1 MTTIKE
7 SLGNF
12 KERRV
17 MALSHDIRVYIFGVE
32 VSNWLKGDLT
42 ITYGNRDSYN
52 TASFDLANPRQL
64 WQLTRDNLKEKWN
77 KHASSEYSEQAK
89 LDVFKYKN
97 NEFINPFYS
106 LDVTTNI
113 LAVGEKRAPISVDSI
128 QEAGSGKPLSVKD
141 TQERRY
147 RLAVNDCIFSRND
160 PLRIFMR
167 NPYNS
172 SSDEWVEI
180 FCGFVQD
187 HPISTNYL
195 NGESSVRIS
204 AYCIR
209 QLLNNMRVQTNAYT
223 AVLDNQPIFRK
234 DFFSDFRKPTQST
247 HAFAQYSLE
256 ATIRELILGTSI
268 TASNKGGRD
277 LKVSNGVGS
286 FKLGTVMC
294 YNHQLRDD
302 TLERWHLLTA
312 FGVNKKTS
320 PTVNDDLWL
329 SGDDVRKLGEST
341 IYYPEDYTY
350 ACGPTGRYLHFLL
363 PAAGTGATSLIQ
375 STQDVNAD
383 VPIEWSSR
391 WEIIR
396 DFASKLDFQVLTSPS
411 GDLLV
416 EFPMYGF
423 TPDIFFS
430 ISESDRIKQDL
441 ELNTD
446 AVYRQDT
453 YAQYGEVPPGLG
465 SLFCFDGHVKDSSLN
480 DEAEA
485 FPTLLQVDGGISVTE
500 ANINGEGFTTLLRA
514 YVFSPAHVARYGVVV
529 GQLSIPFAGQKTTD
543 ASSFESVIKTRLPKL
558 ALIEY
563 MKRLSDSSTL
573 DCSVV
578 YRPFLFPN
586 RPVWIRNCAR
596 IGLLT
601 SVTHRWQIGKM
612 ASTSLSMN
620 MLMHERMNPDTGEVS
635 YRLPTGASNA
645 PISYSSIWSSDTTG
659 DQESGVLTD
668 SGSDSSENSPSD
680 GQAGT
685 KGSGKVKP
693 MDVAIDDLDY
703 MYPPFAN
710 AMMAL
715 VKRAEERGIIVKI
728 KTDMTYR
735 TPEYQRQLYVDS
747 FDKKEKDKQLWR
759 VAEPFKSYHQYG
771 LAADIDTA
779 LLSEEQIVQVGRMA
793 RDLNIKW
800 GGFFTPPVDQPH
812 FEWNVDLNF
821 NSGEFKKLRDKMPK
835 DPNAPIPKIDK
846 AYLKNVWSMLDGR
859 SPATAAKTTDS
870 KPKES
875 STQSGFGSLSAPTD
889 QLKLDRKSLPCSEI
903 EMSTAGLR
911 TQNNVR

>member
-1 MTTIKE
+1 MATIKE

-12 KERRV
+12 QERRV
-17 MALSHDIRVYIFGVE
+17 MALSHDIRIYIFGAE

-64 WQLTRDNLKEKWN
+64 WQLTRDNLRGKWN
-77 KHASSEYSEQAK
+77 HHKSSEYSEEVK
-89 LDVFKYKN
+89 FKAFQYKN
-97 NEFINPFYS
+97 DKFINPFYS
-106 LDVTTNI
+106 LDVTTNT
-113 LAVGEKRAPISVDSI
+113 LAIGETKTPLSVDKI
-128 QEAGSGKPLSVKD
+128 QSLGLEKPLSITD

-209 QLLNNMRVQTNAYT
+209 QLLNNMRVQTNAFT
-223 AVLDNQPIFRK
+223 AVLDNQPIFRNGK
-234 DFFSDFRKPTQST
+234 DFFNDFRKPSLST
-247 HAFAQYSLE
+247 HAFSQYSLE

-268 TASNKGGRD
+268 TASKSKTNKND
-277 LKVSNGVGS
+277 LLVSNGVGT
-286 FKLGTVMC
+286 FKLGNVMC
-294 YNHQLRDD
+294 YNHLQRDD
-302 TLERWHLLTA
+302 TLERWHLMSV

-320 PTVNDDLWL
+320 PTINDELWL
-329 SGDDVRKLGEST
+329 SSVDVAKLGDST
-341 IYYPEDYTY
+341 IYYPEDYT
-350 ACGPTGRYLHFLL
+350 AAAGPTGRYLHFLL
-363 PAAGTGATSLIQ
+363 PAAGTGATTLIQ
-375 STQDVNAD
+375 ATQDVNAD
-383 VPIEWSSR
+383 VAIEWSSR

-430 ISESDRIKQDL
+430 ISDSERMRQDIDL
-441 ELNTD
+441 ETQD
-446 AVYRQDT
+446 AYTQTT
-453 YAQYGEVPPGLG
+453 YDQYSEVPPGLG
-465 SLFCFDGHVKDSSLN
+465 SLFCFNDHLKDSILN

-500 ANINGEGFTTLLRA
+500 VNIDGGGFTTLLRA
-514 YVFSPAHVARYGVVV
+514 YVFSPANVARYGVVV

-543 ASSFESVIKTRLPKL
+543 ASSLNAVIKERLPKL

-563 MKRLSDSSTL
+563 MKRLSDSSTM

-586 RPVWIRNCAR
+586 RPIWIRKCAR

-601 SVTHRWQIGKM
+601 SVTHRWQVGKM
-612 ASTSLSMN
+612 ATTSLSMN
-620 MLMHERMNPDTGEVS
+620 MLMHERINQDTGAIS
-635 YRLPTGASNA
+635 YRLPTGAANA
-645 PISYSSIWSSDTTG
+645 PISYSSVWASSEIGEKD
-659 DQESGVLTD
+659 SGVFTD
-668 SGSDSSENSPSD
+668 SGTDSSESAPSD

-693 MDVAIDDLDY
+693 MDVAIDDSDY
-703 MYPPFAN
+703 MYPPFSKG
-710 AMMAL
+710 MIAL
-715 VKRAEERGIIVKI
+715 VQKAEERGIIVKI
-728 KTDMTYR
+728 KTDNTYR
-735 TPEYQRQLYVDS
+735 TPEYQRQLYADS
-747 FDKKEKDKQLWR
+747 FDKKNPSKQLWR
-759 VAEPFKSYHQYG
+759 CAEPFKSYHQYG
-771 LAADIDTA
+771 LAVDIDTTQLTA
-779 LLSEEQIVQVGRMA
+779 EQLIQVASMA
-793 RDLNIKW
+793 KDFNIKW
-800 GGFFTPPVDQPH
+800 GGNFSDPPDQPH
-812 FEWNVDLNF
+812 FEWNVKLNF
-821 NSGEFKKLRDKMPK
+821 NSGEFKKLRDKMPT

-846 AYLKNVWSMLDGR
+846 AYLQSVWSQLDGR
-859 SPATAAKTTDS
+859 SPATAAKTTEA
-870 KPKES
+870 KPKEAPA
-875 STQSGFGSLSAPTD
+875 FGSLSAPAD
-889 QLKLDRKSLPCSEI
+889 QSPSDRESLPCASV
-903 EMSTAGLR
+903 EMASAGLK
-911 TQNNVR
+911 

>member
-1 MTTIKE
+1 MSTIKD

-12 KERRV
+12 QERRV
-17 MALSHDIRVYIFGVE
+17 MALSHDLRVYIFGVE

-52 TASFDLANPRQL
+52 TASFDLANPREL
-64 WQLTRDNLKEKWN
+64 WQLTRDNLRNKWN
-77 KHASSEYSEQAK
+77 KHGASEYSELAK
-89 LDVFKYKN
+89 LAVFKYKN
-97 NEFINPFYS
+97 NKLINPFYELS
-106 LDVTTNI
+106 VTTNI
-113 LAVGEKRAPISVDSI
+113 LAIGDTKAPVSLAKI
-128 QEAGSGKPLSVKD
+128 QEAGSEKPLSITD

-172 SSDEWVEI
+172 SSDEWVEV

-187 HPISTNYL
+187 HPVTTNYL
-195 NGESSVRIS
+195 NGESSIRIS

-223 AVLDNQPIFRK
+223 AVLDNQPLFRNGK
-234 DFFSDFRKPTQST
+234 DFFSDFRKPTLTSQ
-247 HAFAQYSLE
+247 AFGQYSLE
-256 ATIRELILGTSI
+256 ATIKELILGTSI
-268 TASNKGGRD
+268 ASSNATGRD
-277 LKVSNGVGS
+277 LKVSNGVGT
-286 FKLGTVMC
+286 FKLGNVMC
-294 YNHQLRDD
+294 YNHAQRDD
-302 TLERWHLLTA
+302 TLERWHLITA
-312 FGVNKKTS
+312 FGVNKNTS
-320 PTVNDDLWL
+320 PTINDDLWL
-329 SGDDVRKLGEST
+329 SSGEVETLGRST
-341 IYYPEDYTY
+341 IYYPEDLTS
-350 ACGPTGRYLHFLL
+350 ASGPTGRYLHFLL

-375 STQDVNAD
+375 STIDQNPDVA
-383 VPIEWSSR
+383 IEWSSR

-430 ISESDRIKQDL
+430 ISESDRIQQDL
-441 ELNTD
+441 DLVTT
-446 AVYRQDT
+446 AVYGQNT
-453 YAQYGEVPPGLG
+453 YEQYSEVPPGLG
-465 SLFCFDGHVKDSSLN
+465 SLFCFDLHVKDSSLN

-563 MKRLSDSSTL
+563 MKRLADASTM

-586 RPVWIRNCAR
+586 RPVWIRKCAR
-596 IGLLT
+596 MGLLT
-601 SVTHRWQIGKM
+601 SVSQRWQIGKS
-612 ASTSLSMN
+612 ASTSISTH
-620 MLMHERMNPDTGEVS
+620 MLMHERINQDTGEIS
-635 YRLPTGASNA
+635 YRLPTGATNA
-645 PISYSSIWSSDTTG
+645 PISYSSIWSG
-659 DQESGVLTD
+659 DEIGDKDSGVFTD
-668 SGSDSSENSPSD
+668 SGTDSSEKSPSD

-693 MDVAIDDLDY
+693 MDVAIDDPEY
-703 MYPPFAN
+703 MYPPFSKN
-710 AMMAL
+710 MILL
-715 VKRAEERGIIVKI
+715 VKMAEERGITVKI
-728 KTDMTYR
+728 KPDNTYR

-747 FDKKEKDKQLWR
+747 FDKKTKKQLWR
-759 VAEPFKSYHQYG
+759 TAEPFKSYHQYG
-771 LAADIDTA
+771 LAVDIDTT
-779 LLSEEQIVQVGRMA
+779 LLSAEQIVQVGVMA
-793 RDLNIKW
+793 KSLNINW
-800 GGFFTPPVDQPH
+800 GGFWTPPADQPH
-812 FEWNVDLNF
+812 FEWNVKLDF
-821 NSGEFKKLRDKMPK
+821 NSAEFKKLRDKMPK

-846 AYLKNVWSMLDGR
+846 AYLKSVWSMLDGR
-859 SPATAAKTTDS
+859 SPATAAKTTES
-870 KPKES
+870 KPKEPTTS
-875 STQSGFGSLSAPTD
+875 MLGSLSAPKD
-889 QLKLDRKSLPCSEI
+889 QLKFDQESLPCAEV
-903 EMSTAGLR
+903 EMFAAGLK
-911 TQNNVR
+911 TAT